1 MLFIYLFFKKQPNR
15 KAATKR
21 TSIGPNPKIKLIAGV
36 PGWWALG
43 EASHLQDGEVSD
55 PMPVSGWLAPGQ
67 TADGQSAPDRA
78 ATTYHVWP
86 WAGPCPHWAWVSSRG
101 GSWSIDLEDPRGGGR
116 VGGCFGEWG
125 GGRRNGLRIKGF
137 VVTSTPLTAPFIAAA
152 FSALLQGGFS
162 CKVLSAGS
170 CCRHNRWTSDDSP
183 TPKALSALIFP

>member
-1 MLFIYLFFKKQPNR
+1 MRNR
-15 KAATKR
+15 PATAQLLPVGSQHPAAR
-21 TSIGPNPKIKLIAGV
+21 PHSGLLQEAPPIPAL
-36 PGWWALG
+36 ALG
-43 EASHLQDGEVSD
+43 LRLDAPRHLASPPPPPG
-55 PMPVSGWLAPGQ
+55 GW
-67 TADGQSAPDRA
+67 
-78 ATTYHVWP
+78 
-86 WAGPCPHWAWVSSRG
+86 CPHWAWVSSRG

-137 VVTSTPLTAPFIAAA
+137 VVTSTPLTAPFTAAA

-183 TPKALSALIFP
+183 TPKALSALIFS